1 MNLIQKLSNST
12 LAKSSTLVSLAS
24 VLSVIGPVIVVSAGF
39 WDAISHIQKEPEF
52 FWSPS
57 HIVVY
62 TGVSMTSC
70 AAIMGCLL
78 MFRKSVHGSLKTGI
92 KLVIIGSIIQI
103 VSGFGDSLSHDV
115 FGIDGLISWSHQP
128 LEFGLVLASL
138 GGILILKNREH
149 TKLKGFLP
157 FSIMSFLFF
166 TTWLLFNIVLI
177 FGHTIQCIPIY
188 EIFSSGC
195 SIL

>member
-1 MNLIQKLSNST
+1 MKLIQKLSNSR
-12 LAKSSTLVSLAS
+12 LANSGTLVSLVSILA
-24 VLSVIGPVIVVSAGF
+24 VVGPVIVVSAGF
-39 WDAISHIQKEPEF
+39 WDAISHLQKEPEF

-78 MFRKSVHGSLKTGI
+78 IFRKSVNGSLKTGI
-92 KLVIIGSIIQI
+92 KLVIVGSVLQI
-103 VSGFGDSLSHDV
+103 VAGFGDSLSHDV
-115 FGIDGLISWSHQP
+115 FGIDGLISWTHQP
-128 LEFGLVLASL
+128 LEFALVLASL
-138 GGILILKNREH
+138 GGVLILKNREH
-149 TKLKGFLP
+149 TKLKAFLP
-157 FSIMSFLFF
+157 FSIIAFLFF
-166 TTWLLFNIVLI
+166 TIWLLFNLVLI
-177 FGHTIQCIPIY
+177 FGHTIQCIPVY

>member
-1 MNLIQKLSNST
+1 MKLIQKLSNSR
-12 LAKSSTLVSLAS
+12 LANSGTLVSLVSILA
-24 VLSVIGPVIVVSAGF
+24 VVGPVIVVSAGF
-39 WDAISHIQKEPEF
+39 WDAISHLQKEPEF

-78 MFRKSVHGSLKTGI
+78 IFRKSVNGSLNTGI
-92 KLVIIGSIIQI
+92 KLIIVGSVLQI
-103 VSGFGDSLSHDV
+103 VAGFGDSLSHDV
-115 FGIDGLISWSHQP
+115 FGIDGLISWTHQP
-128 LEFGLVLASL
+128 LEFALVLASL
-138 GGILILKNREH
+138 GGVLILKNREH
-149 TKLKGFLP
+149 TKLKAFLP
-157 FSIMSFLFF
+157 FSIIAFLFF
-166 TTWLLFNIVLI
+166 TIWLLFNLVLI
-177 FGHTIQCIPIY
+177 FGHTIQCIPVY

>member
-1 MNLIQKLSNST
+1 MKLIQQLVNST
-12 LAKSSTLVSLAS
+12 FAKSSTLVSFVS
-24 VLSVIGPVIVVSAGF
+24 VLAVIGPVVIVSAGF
-39 WDAISHIQKEPEF
+39 WDAISHLQKEPEF

-62 TGVSMTSC
+62 FGVSMTSC
-70 AAIMGCLL
+70 AAIMGIILL
-78 MFRKSVHGSLKTGI
+78 LRKSVYNSLKTGI
-92 KLVIIGSIIQI
+92 KLVILGSVLQI
-103 VSGFGDSLSHDV
+103 VSGFGDSISHDV

-138 GGILILKNREH
+138 GSVLILKNREH
-149 TKLKGFLP
+149 TKFKIFLP
-157 FSIMSFLFF
+157 FSIVAFLFF
-166 TTWLLFNIVLI
+166 TIWLIFNLVLF

-188 EIFSSGC
+188 QIFSSGC